1 MITYILTFISGIIS
15 FMVLDYLWL
24 AKIAKNFYLE
34 KLALHTTV
42 RDGALVPYLPAV
54 PLVYIVAL
62 IGIWFFVL
70 TRVTTVGQ
78 AALQGALLGF
88 CIYAFYDFT
97 NLATLKEYPWSL
109 TIVDIVWGTL
119 LVSAVTALMFFV
131 KNLLA

>member
-70 TRVTTVGQ
+70 ARVTSIQQVL
-78 AALQGALLGF
+78 LQGALLGF
-88 CIYAFYDFT
+88 CMYAFYDFT

-109 TIVDIVWGTL
+109 TIVDIIWGTL
-119 LVSAVTALMFFV
+119 LVASVTTIMFFV
-131 KNLLA
+131 KNITA

>member
-34 KLALHTTV
+34 KLALHITV

-88 CIYAFYDFT
+88 CMYAFYDFT

-119 LVSAVTALMFFV
+119 LVAAVTTIMFFV
-131 KNLLA
+131 KNITA

>member
-1 MITYILTFISGIIS
+1 
-15 FMVLDYLWL
+15 MVLDYLWL

>member
-15 FMVLDYLWL
+15 FMVLEYLWL

>member
-34 KLALHTTV
+34 KLALHITV

-88 CIYAFYDFT
+88 CMYAFYDFT

-109 TIVDIVWGTL
+109 TIVDIIWGTL
-119 LVSAVTALMFFV
+119 LVAAVTTIMFFV
-131 KNLLA
+131 KNILA